1 MQTQSCFFSV
11 LPPVSIHFRGSAHA
25 DDDKAR
31 RKYMNKDFPRIMT
44 LLRKERKLSQKQVA
58 ADLEVTQALLSHY
71 ENGKRECGLDFL
83 VRAAD
88 YYNVSVD
95 YLLGRSPMLTGATV
109 SERELPESS
118 VHEKFEGGQQ
128 GMSTFINKKLLTNA
142 IEIIFSLLI
151 KAKNSELSKAVCSYL
166 SLAVYRSFRM
176 VYSSGKNND
185 ENTFSI
191 PVEKVSGLTSAA
203 MSLED
208 VKAKTAAKDGSD
220 DERIT
225 TSRLEQEYSAQAAA
239 LLNIVKTSEKN
250 LNRFN

>member
-1 MQTQSCFFSV
+1 
-11 LPPVSIHFRGSAHA
+11 
-25 DDDKAR
+25 
-31 RKYMNKDFPRIMT
+31 MNKDFPRIMT

-95 YLLGRSPMLTGATV
+95 YLLGRSPMSTGATV
-109 SERELPESS
+109 SEQELPESS
-118 VHEKFEGGQQ
+118 VNEKFDGPLSGGT
-128 GMSTFINKKLLTNA
+128 TFFQKKLITNA
-142 IEIIFSLLI
+142 IEIVFALLL
-151 KAKNSELSKAVCSYL
+151 KAKNTELSKAVCNFL

-176 VYSSGKNND
+176 VYSAGRTND
-185 ENTFSI
+185 ENTFSV
-191 PVEKVSGLTSAA
+191 PAEKVSGLTMAA

-208 VKAKTAAKDGSD
+208 VKARSAAQNGSE

-225 TSRLEQEYSAQAAA
+225 TARLEQEYSKQAAA
-239 LLNIVKTSEKN
+239 LLNIVKTSEKT
-250 LNRFN
+250 LDKLS

>member
-1 MQTQSCFFSV
+1 
-11 LPPVSIHFRGSAHA
+11 
-25 DDDKAR
+25 
-31 RKYMNKDFPRIMT
+31 MT

-95 YLLGRSPMLTGATV
+95 YLLGRSPMSTGATV
-109 SERELPESS
+109 SEQELPESS
-118 VHEKFEGGQQ
+118 VNEKFDGPLSGGT
-128 GMSTFINKKLLTNA
+128 TFFQKKLITNA
-142 IEIIFSLLI
+142 IEIVFALLL
-151 KAKNSELSKAVCSYL
+151 KAKNTELSKAVCNFL

-176 VYSSGKNND
+176 VYSAGRTND
-185 ENTFSI
+185 ENTFSV
-191 PVEKVSGLTSAA
+191 PAEKVSGLTMAA

-208 VKAKTAAKDGSD
+208 VKARSAAQNGSE

-225 TSRLEQEYSAQAAA
+225 TARLEQEYSKQAAA
-239 LLNIVKTSEKN
+239 LLNIVKTSEKT
-250 LNRFN
+250 LDKLS

>member
-1 MQTQSCFFSV
+1 
-11 LPPVSIHFRGSAHA
+11 
-25 DDDKAR
+25 
-31 RKYMNKDFPRIMT
+31 MNKDFPRIMT

-95 YLLGRSPMLTGATV
+95 YLLGRSPMSTGATV
-109 SERELPESS
+109 SEQELPESS
-118 VHEKFEGGQQ
+118 VNEKFDGPLSGGT
-128 GMSTFINKKLLTNA
+128 TFFQKKLITNA
-142 IEIIFSLLI
+142 IEIIFALLL
-151 KAKNSELSKAVCSYL
+151 KAKNTELSKAVCNFL

-176 VYSSGKNND
+176 VYSAGRTND
-185 ENTFSI
+185 ENTFSV
-191 PVEKVSGLTSAA
+191 PAEKVSGLTMAA

-208 VKAKTAAKDGSD
+208 VRARSAAQNGSE

-225 TSRLEQEYSAQAAA
+225 TARLEQEYSKQAAA
-239 LLNIVKTSEKN
+239 LLNIVKTSEKT
-250 LNRFN
+250 LDKLS